1 MLGHDPFGAT
11 LDTAIAGITIDGKRA
26 VARRVERPQD
36 AANCRIVFVS
46 ASEDHQLAQILDVL
60 EKTRAL
66 TVSDMPDFTR
76 RGGMIQFV
84 DDANRVR
91 FDVNLDSAVTA
102 GLEFSSELLKVA
114 VGVRRSR
121 RSGT

>member
-1 MLGHDPFGAT
+1 
-11 LDTAIAGITIDGKRA
+11 
-26 VARRVERPQD
+26 
-36 AANCRIVFVS
+36 
-46 ASEDHQLAQILDVL
+46 
-60 EKTRAL
+60 
-66 TVSDMPDFTR
+66 
-76 RGGMIQFV
+76 
-84 DDANRVR
+84 VR